1 MSSYARAIQ
10 VYKFY
15 DKSVNN
21 KQYLI
26 KFSLGSNK
34 RSGSS
39 LSFSSPPE
47 KKPNIEDVKEY
58 TEAHRM
64 RKALVADEFED
75 EQDEY
80 VEDQYI
86 TDDIHGNQTSESVVI
101 KDEPGNVNHAKII
114 SEVLKKY
121 PHLVKNNKNIKLKIM
136 QRGNQ
141 QTITAPMLS
150 PPPPPVATVKA
161 KIEPPGNSAQPKAPK
176 KIDSKTMHALIA
188 LGAENVTGPWLCLK
202 CGVNGRP
209 ISIPSYKG
217 FRRHLINSHKERI
230 DPLIC
235 EHCGQR
241 TSKRA
246 ELFHHMLVQHNVKL
260 PLGVRLPKCTDCK
273 YFAID
278 GMDLKKHR
286 DEEHKKV
293 VSVEKLNTHHCIYCN
308 KTFSNEIRVYEHMRA
323 NHRQRAC
330 DDGVMDFDEEDM
342 DQEDKYVPNN
352 AEQAGSSNEK
362 KIKIISN
369 ITLPSISSIGNAS
382 TSAASHHQQNINLE
396 PSSEAEGLSN
406 VASGIATSLGVLDAN
421 AHDEYNTSV
430 DDEHSSATQTLSTNY
445 IEEAMANVHGEYI
458 GNVNKKQMSVDQE
471 EYLGEHLHEDEEE
484 EQDVTQF
491 VTAEGSTLELTASQ
505 KADLLQQLQDQSGV
519 VMILNDDDYDHN
531 QQIVEHSDQ
540 GIMVVYS
547 QQDEVNNSSTVS
559 TCVTTPASTSNG
571 LEVAATSDSQDSMIT
586 TEPNWQNEDHNKA
599 DAEIKNET
607 EDEMETSMNAD
618 EDMDVSKD
626 PLEDDDNTN
635 DDKKN
640 DEKEAAA
647 AATKKLIE
655 GDWSEDDEHDH
666 SGIEPAEDTK
676 TIENPKSIS
685 SGFQSSTAKRSYKG
699 SRDPKGAT
707 TSNKTDE
714 TNKRDLDDLEKA
726 SDDLETKNETEE
738 LSADTETLAADESN
752 ETTTDIN
759 ADIESTSG
767 TASNSKTLTDKTS
780 SKVEINTLINDWGD
794 DDEDDDEDKD

>member
-1 MSSYARAIQ
+1 
-10 VYKFY
+10 
-15 DKSVNN
+15 
-21 KQYLI
+21 
-26 KFSLGSNK
+26 
-34 RSGSS
+34 
-39 LSFSSPPE
+39 
-47 KKPNIEDVKEY
+47 
-58 TEAHRM
+58 M

-80 VEDQYI
+80 AEDQYI
-86 TDDIHGNQTSESVVI
+86 TDDIQGNNTSEAVVI

-141 QTITAPMLS
+141 QTISAPVLS

-161 KIEPPGNSAQPKAPK
+161 KIVPPVDNTQPKAPK

-235 EHCGQR
+235 EHCGLR

-246 ELFHHMLVQHNVKL
+246 ELFHHMLVQHDVKL

-286 DEEHKKV
+286 DEEHKKIV
-293 VSVEKLNTHHCIYCN
+293 PLEKLNTHHCIYCN
-308 KTFSNEIRVYEHMRA
+308 KKFSNAIRLYEHMRA
-323 NHRQRAC
+323 NHRQQAC
-330 DDGVMDFDEEDM
+330 DDGVMDFEEVE

-369 ITLPSISSIGNAS
+369 IALPSISSIGNAS
-382 TSAASHHQQNINLE
+382 TSAAHHQQNINLE

-421 AHDEYNTSV
+421 EHDEYNTSV
-430 DDEHSSATQTLSTNY
+430 DDEHSSATQTLSSNY
-445 IEEAMANVHGEYI
+445 IEEAMADVHGEYM
-458 GNVNKKQMSVDQE
+458 GNVNKKQLSIDQE
-471 EYLGEHLHEDEEE
+471 EYIGEHLHEDEEE

-519 VMILNDDDYDHN
+519 VMILNDDDFDNN

-540 GIMVVYS
+540 QGIVVVYS
-547 QQDEVNNSSTVS
+547 QQDEANNSSAAP
-559 TCVTTPASTSNG
+559 TCVTTTASISNG
-571 LEVAATSDSQDSMIT
+571 LEVAATSDSQDSMVT
-586 TEPNWQNEDHNKA
+586 TENTWPNEDSNKVE
-599 DAEIKNET
+599 AEIKNET
-607 EDEMETSMNAD
+607 EDEMETSINAD

-626 PLEDDDNTN
+626 PLEDDEEQTNDNT
-635 DDKKN
+635 K
-640 DEKEAAA
+640 KEAAA

-666 SGIEPAEDTK
+666 SASEDTK
-676 TIENPKSIS
+676 PIENPKPIP

-699 SRDPKGAT
+699 SRDTKSAT

-714 TNKRDLDDLEKA
+714 INKRELNELEKA
-726 SDDLETKNETEE
+726 ADDLVSKRETEE
-738 LSADTETLAADESN
+738 VSADSVKPAADESN

-759 ADIESTSG
+759 AEIESTSG
-767 TASNSKTLTDKTS
+767 TANNSKALTDKTS

-794 DDEDDDEDKD
+794 DDDDDDEDKD

>member
-1 MSSYARAIQ
+1 
-10 VYKFY
+10 
-15 DKSVNN
+15 
-21 KQYLI
+21 
-26 KFSLGSNK
+26 
-34 RSGSS
+34 
-39 LSFSSPPE
+39 
-47 KKPNIEDVKEY
+47 
-58 TEAHRM
+58 M

-80 VEDQYI
+80 AEDQYI
-86 TDDIHGNQTSESVVI
+86 TDDIHENKTSEPLVI

-141 QTITAPMLS
+141 QTISAPILP

-161 KIEPPGNSAQPKAPK
+161 KIVPPVDNTQPKAPK

-246 ELFHHMLVQHNVKL
+246 ELFHHMLVQHDIKL

-293 VSVEKLNTHHCIYCN
+293 VHVEKLNTHHCIYCN

-330 DDGVMDFDEEDM
+330 DDGVMDFDDVDDEDL
-342 DQEDKYVPNN
+342 EDKYVPNN
-352 AEQAGSSNEK
+352 AEQAGSSNEN

-369 ITLPSISSIGNAS
+369 IALPSISSIGNAS
-382 TSAASHHQQNINLE
+382 TSAAASHHQQNINLE

-430 DDEHSSATQTLSTNY
+430 DDDHSSATQTLSTNY
-445 IEEAMANVHGEYI
+445 IEEAMANVHGEYM
-458 GNVNKKQMSVDQE
+458 GNVNKKQMSIDQV
-471 EYLGEHLHEDEEE
+471 EYIGEQLHEEED
-484 EQDVTQF
+484 QDVTQF
-491 VTAEGSTLELTASQ
+491 VTAEDLTDSQ
-505 KADLLQQLQDQSGV
+505 RANLLQQLQDPTSV
-519 VMILNDDDYDHN
+519 VMIMSDDDFGHN

-540 GIMVVYS
+540 QGIVVLYS
-547 QQDEVNNSSTVS
+547 QPDVVNNSSA
-559 TCVTTPASTSNG
+559 VTTSVTTTASTSNG

-586 TEPNWQNEDHNKA
+586 AEPNWPNDDNDKV

-607 EDEMETSMNAD
+607 DEE
-618 EDMDVSKD
+618 MDSLNVEEEMDISKD
-626 PLEDDDNTN
+626 PLEEDEELYDNN
-635 DDKKN
+635 DDKKKE
-640 DEKEAAA
+640 EKEAAA

-655 GDWSEDDEHDH
+655 GDWSEDDEHNH
-666 SGIEPAEDTK
+666 SETEPVDDTK
-676 TIENPKSIS
+676 PIETPKSIQ

-699 SRDPKGAT
+699 SRDMKGAT
-707 TSNKTDE
+707 TSKKTDI
-714 TNKRDLDDLEKA
+714 TNKGEVDGLEKA
-726 SDDLETKNETEE
+726 SDDLESKQETETV
-738 LSADTETLAADESN
+738 SADAERPAADESN
-752 ETTTDIN
+752 ETITDIESEV
-759 ADIESTSG
+759 ESTSG
-767 TASNSKTLTDKTS
+767 TANTSKALSDKAS

-794 DDEDDDEDKD
+794 DDEDEDDEAKN

>member
-1 MSSYARAIQ
+1 
-10 VYKFY
+10 
-15 DKSVNN
+15 
-21 KQYLI
+21 
-26 KFSLGSNK
+26 
-34 RSGSS
+34 
-39 LSFSSPPE
+39 
-47 KKPNIEDVKEY
+47 
-58 TEAHRM
+58 M

-86 TDDIHGNQTSESVVI
+86 TDDIHGNKSSESVVI

-141 QTITAPMLS
+141 QTISAPIIS
-150 PPPPPVATVKA
+150 PPPLPVATVKA
-161 KIEPPGNSAQPKAPK
+161 KIVPPVDNTQPKAPK

-246 ELFHHMLVQHNVKL
+246 ELFHHMLIQHNVKL

-273 YFAID
+273 YFAVD

-293 VSVEKLNTHHCIYCN
+293 VTAEKLNTHHCIYCN

-330 DDGVMDFDEEDM
+330 DDGVMDFDEEDDE
-342 DQEDKYVPNN
+342 DQDKYVPNN
-352 AEQAGSSNEK
+352 EQAGSSNEN

-369 ITLPSISSIGNAS
+369 IALPSISSIGNAS
-382 TSAASHHQQNINLE
+382 TSAASHHQQNMNLE

-406 VASGIATSLGVLDAN
+406 VASGIATSLGVLDADS
-421 AHDEYNTSV
+421 HDEYNTSV

-445 IEEAMANVHGEYI
+445 IEEAMANVHGEYM
-458 GNVNKKQMSVDQE
+458 GNVNKKQLSMEQV
-471 EYLGEHLHEDEEE
+471 EYINEQLHEGEEE

-519 VMILNDDDYDHN
+519 VMILNDDDFDHN

-540 GIMVVYS
+540 QGIVVVYS
-547 QQDEVNNSSTVS
+547 QPDEVNNS
-559 TCVTTPASTSNG
+559 TCVTTTASTSNG
-571 LEVAATSDSQDSMIT
+571 IELAAASDSQDSMIT
-586 TEPNWQNEDHNKA
+586 AEPNWQNEDNDKA

-607 EDEMETSMNAD
+607 EEEMETSMNAD

-626 PLEDDDNTN
+626 PLEDEEELNDN
-635 DDKKN
+635 KEKE
-640 DEKEAAA
+640 EKEAAA

-655 GDWSEDDEHDH
+655 VDWSEDDENDH
-666 SGIEPAEDTK
+666 IEAEPADDTK
-676 TIENPKSIS
+676 SVENPKSIPS
-685 SGFQSSTAKRSYKG
+685 AFQSSTAKRSYKG
-699 SRDPKGAT
+699 SRDAKAAT

-714 TNKRDLDDLEKA
+714 TNKGELDDLEKA
-726 SDDLETKNETEE
+726 SDDLESKHEAEE
-738 LSADTETLAADESN
+738 AAADTETPAGDESN
-752 ETTTDIN
+752 EIMTEND
-759 ADIESTSG
+759 AEVESTSG
-767 TASNSKTLTDKTS
+767 TANISKALPDKTS
-780 SKVEINTLINDWGD
+780 TKAEINTLINDWGD
-794 DDEDDDEDKD
+794 DDEDEDDEDKN